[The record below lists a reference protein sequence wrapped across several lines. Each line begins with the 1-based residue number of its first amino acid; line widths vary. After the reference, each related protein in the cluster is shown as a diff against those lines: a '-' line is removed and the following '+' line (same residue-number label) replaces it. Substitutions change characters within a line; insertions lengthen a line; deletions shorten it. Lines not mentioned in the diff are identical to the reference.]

1 MGDPFPPLD
10 DPIESAIAHAKTRWR
25 QCDKAEFLIGRSK
38 TAPGPADIGAGALI
52 KPEAWTPRLQK
63 LRKKLREER
72 RLARLDWRV
81 KR

>member
-1 MGDPFPPLD
+1 MTQLRARSPTRKRDGANATRQNSLLADRKPL
-10 DPIESAIAHAKTRWR
+10 P
-25 QCDKAEFLIGRSK
+25 
-38 TAPGPADIGAGALI
+38 APGPADIGAGALI